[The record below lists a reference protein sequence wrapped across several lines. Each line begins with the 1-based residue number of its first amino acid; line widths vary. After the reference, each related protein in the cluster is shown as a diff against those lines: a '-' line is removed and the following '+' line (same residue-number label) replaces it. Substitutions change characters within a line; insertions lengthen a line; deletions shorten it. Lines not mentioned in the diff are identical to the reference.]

1 MNAQITKVMPTPTP
15 HMNGGHRSKL
25 PVLQSSTSSNFPTN
39 LKRTN
44 DELRQHI
51 SRLKAELEVEKA
63 KTKQVH
69 RDRVADIKKLKD
81 QYDKEKLLAQTST
94 NDKVKAEHEL
104 EIKKL
109 KEVLQKEKEVEIK
122 HLLKF
127 KDEELRATKKML
139 AEDKELSLKE
149 QDETMRREFNCK
161 SRDSV
166 SEIENKLRQ
175 ELNECRKQ
183 KQQFE
188 ELYKQKAA
196 ADSEK
201 GELLRKLKEEHEKEN
216 QRVLRDAR
224 IQIARNVHELKAAQ
238 KAVAEKE
245 QEITKREIEF
255 TRLGEEKDQL
265 LEKFKDAKQ
274 NGEMLDTGTAVSIIY
289 FICYIVI

>member
-1 MNAQITKVMPTPTP
+1 MPTPTP

-25 PVLQSSTSSNFPTN
+25 PVLQSSTSSNYPTN

-51 SRLKAELEVEKA
+51 SRLKTELEVEKA

-81 QYDKEKLLAQTST
+81 QYDKEKLLAQAST

-109 KEVLQKEKEVEIK
+109 KEVLQREKEVEIK
-122 HLLKF
+122 QLLKF
-127 KDEELRATKKML
+127 KDEELKTTKKML
-139 AEDKELSLKE
+139 SEDKELSLKE
-149 QDETMRREFNCK
+149 QDETLRREFNCK
-161 SRDSV
+161 SRDSI
-166 SEIENKLRQ
+166 SETENKLRQ

-188 ELYKQKAA
+188 ELYKQKTA

-265 LEKFKDAKQ
+265 LEKFRDVKQ

-289 FICYIVI
+289 FTFFVISSFAAKDQE